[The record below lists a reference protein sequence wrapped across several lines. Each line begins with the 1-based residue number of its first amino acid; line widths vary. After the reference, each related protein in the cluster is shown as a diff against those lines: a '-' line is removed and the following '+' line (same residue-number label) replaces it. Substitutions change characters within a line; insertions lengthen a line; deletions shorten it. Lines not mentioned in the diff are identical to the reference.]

1 MWFSTKITW
10 RVKHILPK
18 ALFKASHRRNEWSW
32 TKYDLIYVHDLDTW
46 ESKTLSNL
54 EALSMK
60 MNIIPCFVQ
69 EQLDKT
75 WICAAELL
83 QRGTYKGWVSPVC
96 GHSYTPACG
105 GSWAHNALYLFIDQR
120 FMLLTCSQALDNLH
134 STSWGKSN
142 TNPSNT
148 DKICV
153 IIFRFDN
160 HWC

>member
-1 MWFSTKITW
+1 MNLRSHEEWNMFYRRHYSKPVIGP
-10 RVKHILPK
+10 VKEWMK
-18 ALFKASHRRNEWSW
+18 LFEIWP
-32 TKYDLIYVHDLDTW
+32 YIYDLDTW

-60 MNIIPCFVQ
+60 MNRIPCFVQ
-69 EQLDKT
+69 GQLTKT

-96 GHSYTPACG
+96 GHSYTPACA
-105 GSWAHNALYLFIDQR
+105 GSWADNFYWSVIHAANSAA
-120 FMLLTCSQALDNLH
+120 CSQALDNLH
-134 STSWGKSN
+134 STSWEKSN
-142 TNPSNT
+142 TNPNNT
-148 DKICV
+148 DKICS